1 MTDTDVERGFAVLM
15 VGDRAG
21 ESQLSTRSIGS
32 RGLLLALGA
41 DGRKHLLAPTDEP
54 VREDVQSRGVHLTNQ
69 RLRSER
75 GEHLYADL
83 ACVEPTLD
91 MVFDRLAQDVVDHVE
106 KHRHHPAVS
115 FREVLEQ
122 WRELLR
128 RGSTL
133 TPDTVIGLVGEL
145 HVLALLADEDPVG
158 AIDAWTGPRRT
169 VHDFVRG
176 ERALEVKSVATLE
189 GTSVTVNGIDQL
201 DPSDLDSLH
210 LAVVHC
216 RESEGAP
223 SLDARIDL
231 LIEAGVPAAPLLSAV
246 ADAGYVYESRPPI
259 PTSYRIVSTRFWSVG
274 PTFPG
279 LRRSSLPPVVLK
291 GVSRVQY
298 ALAVDSAPPPL
309 SEDNAARFPGRWMS
323 DVH

>member
-1 MTDTDVERGFAVLM
+1 MTDTDVERGFAVLS
-15 VGDRAG
+15 VGGPAG
-21 ESQLSTRSIGS
+21 ESQFSTRAIGS
-32 RGLLLALGA
+32 RGLLLALSS
-41 DGRKHLLAPTDEP
+41 DGRKHLLAPTEEP

-69 RLRSER
+69 RLVSEH
-75 GEHLYADL
+75 GEHVYADL
-83 ACVEPTLD
+83 ACVDSTLD

-106 KHRHHPAVS
+106 NHRLHPAVS

-128 RGSTL
+128 TGSTI
-133 TPDTVIGLVGEL
+133 TADTVVGLVGEL
-145 HVLALLADEDPVG
+145 HVLSLLAMADPVG
-158 AIDAWTGPRRT
+158 ALDAWTGPRRT

-176 ERALEVKSVATLE
+176 EHALEVKSVAALE
-189 GTSVTVNGIDQL
+189 GNSVTVNGLDQL
-201 DPSDLDSLH
+201 DPSDLASLH

-223 SLDARIDL
+223 SLDARIDQL
-231 LIEAGVPAAPLLSAV
+231 LEAGVPSAPLLSAV
-246 ADAGYVYESRPPI
+246 AKGGYVYESRPPI
-259 PTSYRIVSTRFWSVG
+259 PTTYRVINTRFWIVG

-279 LRRSSLPPVVLK
+279 LRRSALPPAVRK

-298 ALAVDSAPPPL
+298 VLAVDSAPPPL
-309 SEDNAARFPGRWMS
+309 TETDAADFPRRWMS